1 MANPLVVEIN
11 TEWVWQKVATSVKT
25 GVIHRLTTVVEYY
38 QTYRLTGQAAPT
50 APTLGTLP
58 EEAVIMFE
66 ESGSESISSAA
77 DIDVYIMVK
86 YDNTLALRNGK
97 IRVDV

>member
-11 TEWVWQKVATSVKT
+11 TEWVWQKVATAVKT
-25 GVIHRLTTVVEYY
+25 GAIHRLVTDVDYY
-38 QTYRLTGQAAPT
+38 QTYRLTGVAAPA

-58 EEAVIMFE
+58 VEAVKMFE
-66 ESGSESISSAA
+66 LSTLESISSAA

-86 YDNTLALRNGK
+86 YDDTLAGRDGK
-97 IRVDV
+97 VRVDV